1 MINRKLADIVKD
13 QKLLVLAERETVQQA
28 CRRMWE
34 CRTGSVLVVDDQQR
48 LTGIFTG
55 RDAVRTLAE
64 GKNAEVT
71 ALAHAMTPNPITI
84 TPDNRAIDALREM
97 SNRGFRH
104 LPVVESGRIW
114 GVVSRSDFLGM
125 EIDRLDEDNHLCECI
140 R

>member
-13 QKLLVLAERETVQQA
+13 QKLLMLAERETVKQA
-28 CRRMWE
+28 CRCMWE
-34 CRTGSVLVVDDQQR
+34 CRTGAVLVVDDQQR

-84 TPDNRAIDALREM
+84 TPDSRAIDALREM

-104 LPVVESGRIW
+104 LPVGESGRIW